1 MIGIKMRDGPS
12 GDVDR
17 NRSGYMDFTSG
28 EAKTKFWK
36 VKIESDY

>member
-1 MIGIKMRDGPS
+1 MVGIKVRDGQS

-17 NRSGYMDFTSG
+17 NRSGYMDFTSS
-28 EAKTKFWK
+28 EAKTGFWK